1 MNMNVLAG
9 ILVLAAVGCVI
20 FKRTKNHWPWEKK

>member
-20 FKRTKNHWPWEKK
+20 FWKEKNRWPWEKK

>member
-1 MNMNVLAG
+1 MNYILG

-20 FKRTKNHWPWEKK
+20 FWKEKKRWPWEKK